1 MDRRGAAK
9 IGTALL
15 AALTACAG
23 CAGSPEG
30 GDAHNPWSGEGIEGD
45 SGAKNDAEEAVG
57 KAADAIAGGYGAA
70 EDTGVVGL
78 AIRNEKGEVIRTCS
92 GALVA
97 PNLVLTAQHC
107 IAETTEFVHC
117 GESAFGPSAPGERIL
132 VTPSASMWSAETV
145 WYEGDRVSVPPGDSY
160 VCGRDLA
167 VVHLREPIWDAETL
181 SPRLSHDPVEEEPY
195 SAVGFGDDEAG
206 QAGVRRRRDALRV
219 HCVGDSC
226 GGSGSVDGREW
237 RGEDGICAGDSG
249 GPALDEDG
257 RIIGVTSR
265 GPAGCANAVYG
276 GLPAW
281 GAWLQAEGVR
291 AAEKG
296 DYPLPDWTDPSVA
309 SYAAGLTADE
319 WASCSAAPGPARGL
333 GGAGIGLAVLGI
345 GFAVRARKR
354 R

>member
-1 MDRRGAAK
+1 MV
-9 IGTALL
+9 LL

-23 CAGSPEG
+23 CAEGQEG
-30 GDAHNPWSGEGIEGD
+30 GDAHNPSPGEDIE
-45 SGAKNDAEEAVG
+45 AELGSEAVG
-57 KAADAIAGGYGAA
+57 EAADAIAGGYGSA

-78 AIRNEKGEVIRTCS
+78 AIRNEQGEVIRTCS

-107 IAETTEFVHC
+107 VAETTEFVHC

-132 VTPSASMWSAETV
+132 VTPSTSMWSAETV
-145 WYEGDRVSVPPGDSY
+145 WYEGDRVSVPPGDTY
-160 VCGRDLA
+160 VCGRDIALI
-167 VVHLREPIWDAETL
+167 HLREPIWEAKIL
-181 SPRLSHDPVEEEPY
+181 SPRLSHDPEEAEAY

-206 QAGVRRRRDALRV
+206 QAGVRRRRDDLRV

-249 GPALDEDG
+249 GPAIDAG
-257 RIIGVTSR
+257 GQIIGVTSR

-281 GAWLQAEGVR
+281 SGWLQSEGVR

-296 DYPLPDWTDPSVA
+296 DYALPDWTDPSVA
-309 SYAAGLTADE
+309 SHAAGLTVDE
-319 WASCSAAPGPARGL
+319 WASCAASGAAPRSAGGTLGL
-333 GGAGIGLAVLGI
+333 GLVALAAL
-345 GFAVRARKR
+345 AARARR
-354 R
+354 GVTARISR